1 MKSDSSFAV
10 SNVPNATTHE
20 RDGSELP
27 RFMHERCLPL
37 FTRFCSSAYLSAK
50 LGLVGVGRGELS
62 GLKTE
67 LAEDETI
74 KSSGLTVPELSTDLI
89 QEIAKRCGTL
99 RDFIACAEVSPLWR
113 SACSEA
119 DWNRGPQPPS
129 LMLSET
135 AQSDTRSFLSLFHK
149 RTNFELTLP
158 AARGKRIWGS
168 PRGWIVTL
176 DDELQ
181 VHLLNLISQ
190 IQLQLPP
197 LPTSETFHLVR
208 SDCFRRLHKSLT
220 FKISPTE
227 LLIAV
232 ITHQPNSLCF
242 TRVPSGDV
250 EWITVRN
257 PNNFIFRDVAYLKG
271 QVYALCENGS
281 IVKIKFNEPFAAATH
296 FLASGPEGETADR
309 VYLVKS
315 SDALFGIFRHGEDV
329 ADYGLAAEFAVY
341 KFGMEG
347 KMWEEKWSI
356 GDSAF
361 FVGNGNSWAVSSAAR
376 ANCKKNSIYFT
387 DDDWEQEKSLYLFGV
402 YDMET
407 WETDYQTMGSET
419 GGDPGTQYS
428 RPTWVAHGLT
438 PTVFR

>member
-1 MKSDSSFAV
+1 MESGSSFAV
-10 SNVPNATTHE
+10 SNVPIATTHD

-50 LGLVGVGRGELS
+50 LGLVGVSRGGVS
-62 GLKTE
+62 GLKAE
-67 LAEDETI
+67 FAEDETI
-74 KSSGLTVPELSTDLI
+74 KSSGLTVPELSIDLI

-99 RDFIACAEVSPLWR
+99 KDFIACAEVSPLWR

-129 LMLSET
+129 LLLSET
-135 AQSDTRSFLSLFHK
+135 AQSDTRSFLGLFHK

-168 PRGWIVTL
+168 PHGWIVTL

-197 LPTSETFHLVR
+197 LPTIETLHLVESNWFKR
-208 SDCFRRLHKSLT
+208 VHKSLT

-232 ITHQPNSLCF
+232 ITHRLNNLCF
-242 TRVPSGDV
+242 ARVPTGDV

-281 IVKIKFNEPFAAATH
+281 IVKIEFNEPFAATTH
-296 FLASGPEGETADR
+296 FLASGPNGETTNR
-309 VYLVKS
+309 GYLVKS
-315 SDALFGIFRHGEDV
+315 SDALFGIFRHGD
-329 ADYGLAAEFAVY
+329 GLATEFAVY
-341 KFGMEG
+341 KFDMEG
-347 KMWEEKWSI
+347 KMWEAKWSI

-361 FVGNGNSWAVSSAAR
+361 FVGNGNSWGVSSAAS

-387 DDDWEQEKSLYLFGV
+387 DDDWEREKSLYLFGV
-402 YDMET
+402 YDMER
-407 WETDYQTMGSET
+407 WATDLQTSSET
-419 GGDPGTQYS
+419 GGDPDSQYS
-428 RPTWVAHGLT
+428 RPAWVAHGLT